1 MVAVVQLSRE
11 AQDEHNRPALSIRG
25 IANSTRLTGMK
36 QVIGLI
42 RLTLILRVATSI
54 VGAIVALSFL
64 PSSAPVFV
72 ELAAVVPSLVLLSVV
87 FIAPL
92 RGWDSAR
99 FVKGLLVAAIV
110 AEALEAIVSR
120 LGLQLVAAATG
131 VEVGEYFRRN
141 PGFPAEWALMRL
153 PLNGPLLFITIPAV
167 LGAWIDGR
175 RGAPRWA
182 IFTVLMTLLT
192 TISTTS
198 PEFMQWRLN
207 VGVFGAQA
215 MVVFITTYFV
225 GTLADQQRAEQ
236 AELET
241 ANRKL
246 AEQSLVREQ
255 LAASRERIRLARD
268 LHDTLAHTLAGLVV
282 QANVVNTLLD
292 KDPVAARRELGRVQN
307 VARQGLVD
315 ARAAI
320 SDLRANIVEDLGL
333 GSALQRLAETLG
345 QRTGMQV
352 DFERRG
358 EEPQLDK
365 LHAEALFR
373 IVQEALTNVERH
385 ANAAQVSVSMEQ
397 TPPPDLLLT
406 LRVKD
411 NGIGFDVNSLEDD
424 RFGLRGMRER
434 AELVG
439 AHLRIDSIVGA
450 GTTVSITYRQE

>member
-1 MVAVVQLSRE
+1 S
-11 AQDEHNRPALSIRG
+11 G
-25 IANSTRLTGMK
+25 IINSTRLTGMK
-36 QVIGLI
+36 QVISLV

-54 VGAIVALSFL
+54 VGAVVALSFL
-64 PSSAPVFV
+64 PTLAPALV
-72 ELAAVVPSLVLLSVV
+72 ETVAVVPSFILLIVV
-87 FIAPL
+87 FIAL
-92 RGWDSAR
+92 FRGWNSVR
-99 FVKGLLVAAIV
+99 FVKALLVAVIV
-110 AEALEAIVSR
+110 TEALEAVFSR
-120 LGLQLVAAATG
+120 LGLQLVAAASGTDI
-131 VEVGEYFRRN
+131 GEYFRHT
-141 PGFPAEWALMRL
+141 PGFPAEWAVMRL

-167 LGAWIDGR
+167 LGGWIDGR

-182 IFTVLMTLLT
+182 IFTVLMTLLS
-192 TISTTS
+192 TISTNL
-198 PEFMQWRLN
+198 PEFTEWRLN
-207 VGVFGAQA
+207 VGVFGAQV
-215 MVVFITTYFV
+215 MVVIITTFFV

-282 QANVVNTLLD
+282 QTNVVDTLLD

-333 GSALQRLAETLG
+333 GSALQRLAETMG

-352 DFERRG
+352 KFERSG

-365 LHAEALFR
+365 LHAESLLR

-385 ANAAQVSVSMEQ
+385 ANATQVVVSMEQ
-397 TPPPDLLLT
+397 TAPPDSLLT

-411 NGIGFDVNSLEDD
+411 NGVGFDVNSLEDD

-434 AELVG
+434 SELVG
-439 AHLRIDSIVGA
+439 AHLRIDSVVGA